1 MSVELTNEY
10 KEILKLLEKVNSID
24 ELKEIKSLLARY
36 FFERTV
42 DGANSVVEE
51 SDLSQEVI
59 EKWKSEHFR
68 RAGK

>member
-10 KEILKLLEKVNSID
+10 NEILKLLEKVNSID

-42 DGANSVVEE
+42 HGANSVVEE
-51 SDLSQEVI
+51 SDLSQEVFD
-59 EKWKSEHFR
+59 KWKSEHFR